1 MSEASMRLEDVV
13 RIFQDPQARIDQ
25 LEGLLR
31 FLLKNDQIKEVSI
44 NVVQSILAE
53 GDDRE

>member
-1 MSEASMRLEDVV
+1 MSEASMSKEDVARV
-13 RIFQDPQARIDQ
+13 FKDPQARIDV

-31 FLLKNDQIKEVSI
+31 FLLKNDQINEVSV

-53 GDDRE
+53 GDEDE

>member
-13 RIFQDPQARIDQ
+13 RIFKDPQARIDQ

-31 FLLKNDQIKEVSI
+31 FLLKNEQINEVSI